1 MYSILSQPWR
11 LIAPTV
17 IVAVSLALSACGG
30 GASQTLPTQPPV
42 GTKAAAGGTAVPTSA
57 APAATK
63 PAAAGQPTAAGQPAA
78 PAKAPGDPA
87 AGQQAIGKYG
97 CGGCH
102 TIPGIQGAN
111 GTVGPNLGGVSKLP
125 VIAGT
130 STQMT
135 PDNLVKWVMN
145 PPSIKPGTAMPV
157 LGVNQTDAQNIVAYL
172 YTLQ

>member
-1 MYSILSQPWR
+1 MKTLALWSIRLYQKTLSQ
-11 LIAPTV
+11 
-17 IVAVSLALSACGG
+17 AL
-30 GASQTLPTQPPV
+30 PPSCRF
-42 GTKAAAGGTAVPTSA
+42 VPSCSEY
-57 APAATK
+57 
-63 PAAAGQPTAAGQPAA
+63 GY
-78 PAKAPGDPA
+78 
-87 AGQQAIGKYG
+87 QAIAKYG

-111 GTVGPNLGGVSKLP
+111 GTVGPNLAGVSKLP

-135 PDNLVKWVMN
+135 PENLVKWIMN
-145 PPSIKPGTAMPV
+145 PPSIKPGTTMPV